1 MSLSS
6 QLAGAAAPG
15 AAGAAGA
22 GAGPPGPPGP
32 PGPAGPAGPPGP
44 VGSPV
49 LPGPPEPP
57 GVLRKAVCRCPAIC
71 CEGVVVA
78 CVVVAVGAGGV
89 LGWIVVVAAVTVA
102 V

>member
-6 QLAGAAAPG
+6 RLTDAA
-15 AAGAAGA
+15 AAGATGAAVA
-22 GAGPPGPPGP
+22 GAGPPGP
-32 PGPAGPAGPPGP
+32 AGP
-44 VGSPV
+44 VGSPA

-57 GVLRKAVCRCPAIC
+57 GVLRRVVCRCPAIR

-89 LGWIVVVAAVTVA
+89 LGWTVVIAAVAVVV
-102 V
+102 